1 MPTLGQQLKALRV
14 KNGMTQEQ
22 LAEKLNTTKAAISR
36 YERDQRQPRLEQI
49 SEIAQILGANP
60 DELFSLF
67 FRSQDVQDENGDR
80 GATYLNAL
88 FKWAHTVMPEVAQET
103 SDDDLEKWLDD
114 DNSPFAIYYA
124 DEKEVVQRLLEVF
137 LKLDRDWQ
145 KELIE
150 DAEMYLDFQE
160 KRKAKTQRLER
171 EGE

>member
-1 MPTLGQQLKALRV
+1 MTTLGKQLKALRI

-60 DELFSLF
+60 DELFGLF
-67 FRSQDVQDENGDR
+67 FRSKDVQDENGDI
-80 GATYLNAL
+80 GTTYLNAL
-88 FKWAHTVMPEVAQET
+88 LKWAQTVMPEVTQER
-103 SDDDLEKWLDD
+103 SSDDLEKWLDD
-114 DNSPFAIYYA
+114 DNSPFAIYHA
-124 DEKEVVQRLLEVF
+124 GEKEVVHRLLDVF

-160 KRKAKTQRLER
+160 KRKSKAQRLEQ